1 MYLNLDYQS
10 GEPIYRQIV
19 EQIKYKIAA
28 GELGAGAKLA
38 SIRELAGQLKINPRT
53 VVKAYEELASGG
65 LVVMRHGQGVFVKAE
80 NVGVPAK
87 ARRKVIEQ
95 MASRMLSEASRM
107 GADSDE
113 VLKIVEDIAE
123 KMRANR

>member
-19 EQIKYKIAA
+19 EQIKYKIAT
-28 GELGAGAKLA
+28 GELEAGARLA

-53 VVKAYEELASGG
+53 VVKAYEELAGGG

-80 NVGVPAK
+80 NPAAPAR

-95 MASRMLSEASRM
+95 MARRMLSEASRM
-107 GADSDE
+107 GADGDE
-113 VLKIVEDIAE
+113 VLKIVEEVAK

>member
-28 GELGAGAKLA
+28 GELEAGAKLA

-53 VVKAYEELASGG
+53 VVKAYEDLASGG

-80 NVGVPAK
+80 NVAAPVK

-107 GADSDE
+107 GADGDE
-113 VLKIVEDIAE
+113 VLKIVEETAK
-123 KMRANR
+123 KMRSNR